1 MSLEIPMTKLEAVNA
16 MLADDGSRKTDTLT
30 SPTRGDV
37 IRAVDTLDRV
47 SRSVQLRGHWFN
59 TEKVTLTINGS
70 SKYVVDAAI
79 VHVEVISG
87 GPTNGTHGT
96 PKLVVRAGY
105 LYDTVNG
112 TNTFVNGPTIRAV
125 VFRLLPYESLPSSA
139 REYIYATASL
149 RNNSQS
155 FGSRAIDRDL
165 KEQAETALALL
176 NEEDIDAENLDQTL
190 SPHFLQMMHLR

>member
-1 MSLEIPMTKLEAVNA
+1 MTELEAVNA
-16 MLADDGSRKTDTLT
+16 MLADDGSRKTDSLA

-59 TEKVTLTINGS
+59 TEIVSLTINGS
-70 SKYVVDAAI
+70 SKYAVADAL
-79 VHVEVISG
+79 VHIEVIEG
-87 GPTNGTHGT
+87 GPTNGTYGT
-96 PKLVVRAGY
+96 PKLVLRAGY

-112 TNTFVNGPTIRAV
+112 TDTFAGGAAIRAIA
-125 VFRLLPYESLPSSA
+125 FRLLPYESLPSSA

-149 RNNSQS
+149 RNNSQA

-165 KEQAETALALL
+165 KEQAEAALALL
-176 NEEDIDAENLDQTL
+176 NEEDLDAENLDQTL
-190 SPHFLQMMHLR
+190 STHFLQMMHLR